1 MKKRIFVILLAVTM
15 LLSIT
20 ACGTPT
26 EEPAGTN
33 AADTV
38 TDAVTEVETEYTP
51 DIETKNYDCEFNIAT
66 VHEKDMVWVEAP
78 TGDVL
83 LDAVYERAVNIKD
96 HVGVDIK
103 LLDAGDWIELPNT
116 FIRTVMS
123 GDDTYQLGMTHVYQG
138 LASMVTSNVLYDYGQ
153 LESVNLSAPYWATD
167 LMEEIKIDGKYYLGH
182 SDFFLTDVHCI
193 VFNKNM
199 MNEYGMTAPYDLV
212 REKEWT
218 LDKFI
223 EMASTVSKDNGDG
236 VWDNQDT
243 YGLSGWGWVYLIDFV
258 TSSDLKIVEEDS
270 SGNFVIAYNNHTEKT
285 SDLVSKIFDM
295 YHAEYSYLWKAWDH
309 GNADLNID
317 FAKGTSL
324 FTFYNTTG
332 LKDLRG
338 ENLRFGIL
346 PYPMY
351 DSNQENYKTLNWSGM
366 MVIPS
371 VIKNPEM
378 VSDVVELLGY
388 YTAPVKDAYYEELL
402 GAKLADAPEDAEMLD
417 MLWDTV
423 ISDIG
428 MIACSSDKGMDNL
441 VYMVPTICE
450 SGKNNYASFVKSNT
464 RGAQRALD
472 KIFGQN

>member
-1 MKKRIFVILLAVTM
+1 MKKRMLACLLASMM
-15 LLSIT
+15 LLSAV
-20 ACGTPT
+20 ACGTGDDTPET
-26 EEPAGTN
+26 KAPD
-33 AADTV
+33 AA
-38 TDAVTEVETEYTP
+38 TDAATEAETIYKP
-51 DIETKNYDCEFNIAT
+51 DFETKNYDCEFNIAT
-66 VHEKDMVWVEAP
+66 VHEKDMVLMDKM
-78 TGDVL
+78 TGDTL
-83 LDAVYERAVNIKD
+83 LDSVYERTVKIKD
-96 HVGVDIK
+96 HLGVDLV

-167 LMEEIKIDGKYYLGH
+167 LMEEIKIGGKYYLGH

-295 YHAEYSYLWKAWDH
+295 YHTEYSYLWKAWDH

-332 LKDLRG
+332 LKDYRG

-417 MLWDTV
+417 ILWDTV

-428 MIACSSDKGMDNL
+428 MIACSSDRTMDNL

>member
-1 MKKRIFVILLAVTM
+1 MKKRILACLLASMM
-15 LLSIT
+15 LLSSV
-20 ACGTPT
+20 ACGTAEDAPET
-26 EEPAGTN
+26 KAPD
-33 AADTV
+33 AA
-38 TDAVTEVETEYTP
+38 TDAATEAETTYKP
-51 DIETKNYDCEFNIAT
+51 DIDKTNYDCEFNIAT
-66 VHEKDMVWVEAP
+66 VHDKDMVWVEAP

-103 LLDAGDWIELPNT
+103 LLDAGDWVELPNT

-223 EMASTVSKDNGDG
+223 EMASTVAKDNGDG

-270 SGNFVIAYNNHTEKT
+270 TGNFVIAYNNHPEKT

-332 LKDLRG
+332 LKDFRG
-338 ENLRFGIL
+338 EDLRFGIL

-351 DSNQENYKTLNWSGM
+351 DRNQENYKTLNWSGM

-402 GAKLADAPEDAEMLD
+402 GAKLADAPEDAEMLEL
-417 MLWDTV
+417 LWDTV
-423 ISDIG
+423 VSDIG
-428 MIACSSDKGMDNL
+428 MIACSSDRTMDNI
-441 VYMVPTICE
+441 VYMIPTICE
-450 SGKNNYASFVKSNT
+450 SGKNNYASFVKNNT